1 MSLRIN
7 KIPHKLLKRLNATRA
22 VLLTTADEPGVTYV
36 STYLDAEGYS
46 LDPAGLNV
54 IHDFEALAERR
65 AAEGVY
71 SIMALVLRLDT
82 ELIEEAGSHL
92 DNRYRIMAELD
103 AVVQHNRDVY
113 VVYVVT
119 HYNAGPLGPLT
130 VHIGGDCYRTDP
142 NIKDLE
148 SILDRTKDL
157 AEAMLKKAVMIFPDN
172 PALHGGKK
180 GEWIILDR
188 DGKKIEG
195 ISEEAIVALG
205 SVAIP
210 RGIRF
215 LNRAKENR
223 ARQQGIVPAFPAQNY
238 VRPDTGSPDVLSGV
252 YWRGERKDKYI
263 SMCHVW
269 QKRGLD
275 MAGFTCLPAD
285 LGGTRD
291 SSARPTGYGVA
302 TTAME
307 LAQRYFG
314 AVDQLQFVLEAAGN
328 VGRNTIEA
336 LIDLYHIPAAHITVF
351 DKDNAACDFV
361 KDKFHVNAIALN
373 NEDFYLTRLPEDA
386 AAGVTYDVWI
396 NNGEGNNTRPAHI
409 ENLLRAGVR
418 LFCGGANN
426 FLHVATQEATRQ
438 LIFAAGGWA
447 WPDPATS
454 GGGWTL
460 AVMDVAT
467 RCQGHSADTPEI
479 RAEIVRTIVSR
490 NAGLVRDV
498 FTSLGGS
505 RPDGLALWNKVD
517 EIIQAR
523 VAQALAQHFTPDEIR
538 QLADASRWQLRL
550 PA

>member
-1 MSLRIN
+1 MLLRIN
-7 KIPHKLLKRLNATRA
+7 KFPHKLLRRLNATRA
-22 VLLTTADEPGVTYV
+22 VLLTTADESGVTYV
-36 STYLDAEGYS
+36 STYLDAESYS
-46 LDPAGLNV
+46 LDPAGLNA
-54 IHDFEALAERR
+54 INGFEALAERR
-65 AAEGVY
+65 ATEGVY
-71 SIMALVLRLDT
+71 SIMAIILRLDT

-142 NIKDLE
+142 DIKDLE

-188 DGKKIEG
+188 DGKKLEG
-195 ISEEAIVALG
+195 LSEEAIVALG

-210 RGIRF
+210 RGIQF
-215 LNRAKENR
+215 LNRYKENR
-223 ARQQGIVPAFPAQNY
+223 ARELGVMGAFPAQNY
-238 VRPDTGSPDVLSGV
+238 VRPDTGSPDVLSGI

-269 QKRGLD
+269 HKRGLAL
-275 MAGFTCLPAD
+275 AGFTCLPAD

-291 SSARPTGYGVA
+291 PSARPTGYGVA
-302 TTAME
+302 TTAIE
-307 LAQRYFG
+307 LARRYFG
-314 AVDQLQFVLEAAGN
+314 AVDQLRFVLEAAGG

-336 LIDLYHIPAAHITVF
+336 LVDRYHIPPARITVF

-361 KDKFHVNAIALN
+361 KDKFHVNAIALT
-373 NEDFYLTRLPEDA
+373 NEDFYQTRLPEDM

-396 NNGEGNNTRPAHI
+396 NNGEGNNTRPGHI

-426 FLHVATQEATRQ
+426 FLHVATQEVSRN

-460 AVMDVAT
+460 AVMDVTT
-467 RCQGHSADTPEI
+467 RCQGRSADTPEI
-479 RAEIVRTIVSR
+479 RAEIVHTIVSR
-490 NAGLVRDV
+490 NTGLVRDV
-498 FTSLGGS
+498 FDSFGDR
-505 RPDGLALWNKVD
+505 RPDGQSLWNKVD
-517 EIIQAR
+517 EIIQSR
-523 VAQALAQHFTPDEIR
+523 VARALAQRFTPDEIG
-538 QLADASRWQLRL
+538 QLADASHWQLQL